1 MRILILDTET
11 NGLPQNRWAP
21 PTEFRLFPAILQ
33 LSWAVFDWEP
43 EAGDFIHIPAVNR
56 NFTLALD
63 SDIPWDAEAA
73 AIHGM
78 QEESVRRPPAPTVTP
93 RETLRSPPAV
103 TPRETLRSPPAV
115 TPRDALV
122 DLAGIL
128 RTVDLVIAH
137 NLAFDKPI
145 IKAAGY
151 RVLSQISKQRVTR
164 SHTRMHEMQLGLLR
178 AIFPPGIRELCT
190 MSAMRDIMKLP
201 ATAKQAQYAHLSKY
215 KSPSL
220 SELYLWTFGRPF
232 IGDAHTAAAD
242 VGCLSECVA
251 SLVSRGILTIK
262 VTGDDHNAQTM

>member
-78 QEESVRRPPAPTVTP
+78 QEESVRRPPAPT
-93 RETLRSPPAV
+93 V